1 MIQRTFNVDEETDTQ
16 TITISQGN
24 KGFTGTM
31 DKADQ
36 RNSPEGEVGQRL
48 VRRASQRKR
57 YLS

>member
-1 MIQRTFNVDEETDTQ
+1 MK

-24 KGFTGTM
+24 KGFTGPT

-57 YLS
+57 YLG